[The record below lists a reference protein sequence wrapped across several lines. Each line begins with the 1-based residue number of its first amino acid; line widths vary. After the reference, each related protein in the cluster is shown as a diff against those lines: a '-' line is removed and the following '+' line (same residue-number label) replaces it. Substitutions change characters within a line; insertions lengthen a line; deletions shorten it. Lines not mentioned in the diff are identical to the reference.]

1 MNGTDT
7 VILDSNVLIYR
18 SKNLLDLR
26 EFFGRYKNVA
36 VSVITYMETLGH
48 RFENSVEEETIRQI
62 LETLIIVQ
70 TDMNI
75 AEKVIAY
82 KQIRRIKT
90 PDAIILATASYLDAD
105 LITVNESDFKG
116 LDPAVRIIVPMLL
129 P

>member
-1 MNGTDT
+1 MRDIITP
-7 VILDSNVLIYR
+7 
-18 SKNLLDLR
+18 
-26 EFFGRYKNVA
+26 YKSVA
-36 VSVITYMETLGH
+36 ISIITYIETAGFK
-48 RFENSVEEETIRQI
+48 FEDESEK
-62 LETLIIVQ
+62 TLIEGFLQQFNVIP
-70 TDMNI
+70 TEMPI
-75 AEKVIAY
+75 ANKAAGY